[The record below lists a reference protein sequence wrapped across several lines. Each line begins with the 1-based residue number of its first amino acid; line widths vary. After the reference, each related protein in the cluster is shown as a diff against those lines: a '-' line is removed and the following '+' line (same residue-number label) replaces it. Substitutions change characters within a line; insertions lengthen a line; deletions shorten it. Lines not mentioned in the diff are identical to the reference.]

1 MKKNEIFFS
10 DEGLTSSN
18 ANHISNI
25 SKEVISEIQSEIDNI
40 RFVGCQV
47 GLLSSNN
54 QTIIERSS
62 DPTILQ
68 KINDKLCAI
77 GDLTS
82 LIAWLRESIKA
93 KENELTFLPRSYNDY
108 AKLVGKN
115 IVVPP
120 NREDYVTE
128 DDIIGELS
136 IKDRAHYYSLEA
148 RAATVGKYI
157 HPDGKFSIA
166 RKTLKDKDSN
176 PISIQGQGIDAM
188 VRTYSSPFTIES
200 VEDKF
205 FELQQLH
212 RTLQAELNGIKYSI
226 KKEAEERNAR
236 IDNAFKKDYFEYTGL
251 AQALANEFEIYINSE
266 RARIES
272 LKIIIPND
280 LKPIYEYVNSL
291 GKKK

>member
-82 LIAWLRESIKA
+82 LIAWLREGIKA
-93 KENELTFLPRSYNDY
+93 KENESGLLPSHLKDY
-108 AKLVGKN
+108 CDLVGK
-115 IVVPP
+115 VMPKEAY
-120 NREDYVTE
+120 RDRLFSE
-128 DDIIGELS
+128 DDIVAEMS
-136 IKDRAHYYSLEA
+136 IKDRSRYYTLEA
-148 RAATVGKYI
+148 KASVIGKYI
-157 HPDGKFSIA
+157 HPDGKFSKA
-166 RKTLKDKDSN
+166 RETLKDKTRN
-176 PISIQGQGIDAM
+176 PVSIQGQGIDAI
-188 VRTYSSPFTIES
+188 VRTYNDMFDIEK
-200 VEDKF
+200 VDDKF
-205 FELQQLH
+205 FELQQIH
-212 RTLQAELNGIKYSI
+212 RTLQSELNGIKYSI
-226 KKEAEERNAR
+226 KTETEKRNSAVNTEYLHNITTFNGIIKELSTEMEN
-236 IDNAFKKDYFEYTGL
+236 
-251 AQALANEFEIYINSE
+251 YIKSE
-266 RARIES
+266 KARIES